1 MASSCE
7 KMSEKYNLVDILNS
21 NESANAKL
29 VLIKETLCDIDNHK
43 WWSEVHNDRNNENGN
58 KLRTY
63 RQYKYVLSCSSYV
76 KTVFLEEHCQILE
89 VDHLNLL
96 LRQEG
101 MPSQRYLWKID
112 YVYFVMVLTLK
123 LKHIFTTL

>member
-1 MASSCE
+1 M
-7 KMSEKYNLVDILNS
+7 L
-21 NESANAKL
+21 KL
-29 VLIKETLCDIDNHK
+29 L
-43 WWSEVHNDRNNENGN
+43 
-58 KLRTY
+58 
-63 RQYKYVLSCSSYV
+63 

-123 LKHIFTTL
+123 LKHIFYYIVMFTLTSEETFITKLTKFVNIVI